1 MIFAPR
7 SPHRARIA
15 ILLLS
20 LAMTSRDSASSE
32 ITPAVLLRAYAC
44 GIFPMAESADDPTL
58 FWVEPEMR
66 GVIPLDGFRVAS
78 RLVRTVR
85 SDSFRVTVNTAFKAT
100 IAGCAAPQA
109 GREDTWI
116 NKRIRDL
123 YGGLH
128 ELGHCHSVEVWQGDE
143 LVGGLYGVSLGRA
156 FFGESMFHTAR
167 DASKV
172 ALVHLVARLIRGG
185 FELLDTQ
192 YVTEHLKSF
201 GAAEISRRRYTGL
214 LDKALAGEPGDFL
227 RLSADQPVPGARA
240 LEIISS
246 RQ

>member
-1 MIFAPR
+1 
-7 SPHRARIA
+7 
-15 ILLLS
+15 
-20 LAMTSRDSASSE
+20 MTSRDSASSE

-66 GVIPLDGFRVAS
+66 GVIPLNGFRVAS
-78 RLVRTVR
+78 RLARTVR
-85 SDSFRVTVNTAFKAT
+85 SDCFRVTVNTAFKAT
-100 IAGCAAPQA
+100 IAGCAAPAA
-109 GREDTWI
+109 GRADTWI

-123 YGGLH
+123 YGGLYD
-128 ELGHCHSVEVWQGDE
+128 LGHCHSVEAWQGDD

-172 ALVHLVARLIRGG
+172 ALVHLVARLIHGG

-201 GAAEISRRRYTGL
+201 GAAEVSRRRYTAL

-227 RLSADQPVPGARA
+227 KLPADQPVPGARA
-240 LEIISS
+240 LEIIAS

>member
-1 MIFAPR
+1 MA
-7 SPHRARIA
+7 
-15 ILLLS
+15 
-20 LAMTSRDSASSE
+20 SRDTGLSE

-66 GVIPLDGFRVAS
+66 GVIPLRGFRISS
-78 RLVRTVR
+78 RLARTVR
-85 SDSFRVTVNTAFKAT
+85 SDIFRVTVNTAFKAT
-100 IAGCAAPQA
+100 ISGCAAPQI
-109 GREDTWI
+109 GREETWI

-123 YGGLH
+123 YGGLY
-128 ELGHCHSVEVWQGDE
+128 ELGHCHSVEVWSDDD

-156 FFGESMFHTAR
+156 FFGESMFHRAR

-172 ALVHLVARLIRGG
+172 ALVHLVARLIHGG

-192 YVTEHLKSF
+192 YVTDHLRSF
-201 GAAEISRRRYTGL
+201 GAVEISRLRYTAL
-214 LDKALAGEPGDFL
+214 LDNALAGEPADFL
-227 RLSADQPVPGARA
+227 SLPAKRAIPGAQA
-240 LEIISS
+240 LQIIAS